1 MAVLRVWWLRPR
13 PDLQEFIKREWN
25 GDLEKTMKQS
35 SACRP
40 GLLVCLGIAALV
52 LGFGYRWVRTLRSAA
67 PTSASTPTSLSEQT
81 AAHEDAEPREVPL
94 SQFIR
99 DSQPPAMIPSSGR
112 SVPSAQPTVS
122 RVEPSPQMRELV
134 ASLTNLDL
142 SHGPISREQAQ
153 QWKERLQALAQQ
165 GVTAVPAIREFLEQ
179 NQDLNFAAVSGG
191 ELLGQ
196 SSVRSA
202 LIVALQQIGGP
213 EATAL
218 MLQTLQT
225 TALPSE
231 IALLARNLEQQA
243 PGQYRQE
250 TLNAVNEVLAMA
262 ENGQL
267 AGWDVGALFQVLQ
280 NYGDSTTAA
289 ALARLQSKWS
299 YYATMALAGLP
310 EGEGVP
316 VLIRQ
321 AQDGAA
327 GGRSALAIQMLAQMA
342 TEYPDAGAALI
353 EQARRNQFSDATWRK
368 IAAGLAGD
376 QYQIGRPTELNALTP
391 VLPGLKTY
399 HIESGNQNF
408 YSLPLSATLPTDE
421 ISQRLALIDQLLASA
436 SSPAAVEA
444 LRNARAVLGKRLT
457 N

>member
-1 MAVLRVWWLRPR
+1 V
-13 PDLQEFIKREWN
+13 
-25 GDLEKTMKQS
+25 
-35 SACRP
+35 
-40 GLLVCLGIAALV
+40 
-52 LGFGYRWVRTLRSAA
+52 
-67 PTSASTPTSLSEQT
+67 
-81 AAHEDAEPREVPL
+81 

-99 DSQPPAMIPSSGR
+99 DAQPPAAIPSIGR
-112 SVPSAQPTVS
+112 AVSSAQPAAA
-122 RVEPSPQMRELV
+122 RAEPSPQTRQLV

-142 SHGPISREQAQ
+142 SHGPITREQAQ
-153 QWKERLQALAQQ
+153 QWKEGLQNLTQQ

-196 SSVRSA
+196 SSVRAA
-202 LIVALQQIGGP
+202 LFDVLQQIGGP

-250 TLNAVNEVLAMA
+250 TLNAVNEVLSMA
-262 ENGQL
+262 EKGQL

-280 NYGDSTTAA
+280 NYGDATTAA
-289 ALARLQSKWS
+289 ALAQLQSKWN

-310 EGEGVP
+310 GGEGVP
-316 VLIRQ
+316 SLIRQ
-321 AQDGAA
+321 AQDAA
-327 GGRSALAIQMLAQMA
+327 AAPGGRGALAFQMLDQMA
-342 TEYPDAGAALI
+342 AEYPDAGAALL
-353 EQARRNQFSDATWRK
+353 EQARHNQISDAVWRK

-376 QYQIGRPTELNALTP
+376 QYQIGMPSELSALTP
-391 VLPGLKTY
+391 ILPGLKTY

-408 YSLPLSATLPTDE
+408 YSLPLAATLPDDQR
-421 ISQRLALIDQLLASA
+421 SQRLALIDQLLASA

-444 LRNARAVLGKRLT
+444 LKNAQALLGKGQT
-457 N
+457 K